1 MSGAGSYKD
10 DPGYDYHRNEA
21 DLFRKRE
28 EFKSTADVE
37 KALNEVKR
45 ADAISREVLQEKMDA
60 LEEKFMPEIT
70 KNKEI
75 IKFLRDAC
83 DSINKGSAVK
93 KQGECLVH
101 INDLTDSAEEKLM
114 EAERNGM
121 DKEDLDRVKAFLK
134 DKFYPAFVALEQ
146 SVGT

>member
-75 IKFLRDAC
+75 IKFLREAC
-83 DSINKGSAVK
+83 DSINKGSAVDRQDK
-93 KQGECLVH
+93 CVTH
-101 INDLTDSAEEKLM
+101 MNDLKDRAEERFK

-121 DKEDLDRVKAFLK
+121 PPADLERVKAFLK
-134 DKFYPAFVALEQ
+134 DKFFPACEKLEQ
-146 SVGT
+146 SV

>member
-1 MSGAGSYKD
+1 MSGTGSYKD
-10 DPGYDYHRNEA
+10 DPGYDFHHNEA
-21 DLFRKRE
+21 YLCYTRSGFKTKE
-28 EFKSTADVE
+28 EVE
-37 KALNEVKR
+37 EALREVKR
-45 ADAISREVLQEKMDA
+45 ADAISRQVLQEKMDA